1 MKLEKWKSMSCYQQI
16 FYLSNK
22 SIGGVRMENRKLPA
36 RIQCRMTE
44 KEREVFYEV
53 CKHNKI
59 TAQDILRNY
68 ILHYIE
74 VNKDNVK

>member
-1 MKLEKWKSMSCYQQI
+1 MELEKWKSMTCCQQI
-16 FYLSNK
+16 FYLSK
-22 SIGGVRMENRKLPA
+22 SIGGDRMENRKLPA
-36 RIQCRMTE
+36 RIQCRMSE
-44 KEREVFYEV
+44 KEREIFYEI
-53 CKHNKI
+53 CKHNKL